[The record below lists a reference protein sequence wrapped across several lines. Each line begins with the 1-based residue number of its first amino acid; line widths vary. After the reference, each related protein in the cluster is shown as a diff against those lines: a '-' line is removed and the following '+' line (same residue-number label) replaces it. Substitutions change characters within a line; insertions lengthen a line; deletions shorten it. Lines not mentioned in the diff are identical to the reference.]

1 MRKSKTLPKR
11 KMGGVA
17 TLTKQIQ
24 DAENLDLRS
33 KAIYD
38 NYVKNMKEINQNRVK
53 EGRDP
58 LPVRSLKEW
67 QGD

>member
-1 MRKSKTLPKR
+1 MRKTKSLHKSSKMSGGNTLVKDNDN
-11 KMGGVA
+11 V
-17 TLTKQIQ
+17 
-24 DAENLDLRS
+24 DLRS

-38 NYVKNMKEINQNRVK
+38 NYVKNMKEINHNRQK

>member
-1 MRKSKTLPKR
+1 MSKTKTLQKR
-11 KMGGVA
+11 KMSSGA
-17 TLTKQIQ
+17 SLSKQMKE
-24 DAENLDLRS
+24 AENVDLRS

-38 NYVKNMKEINQNRVK
+38 NYVKNMKEINQNRIK

-67 QGD
+67 QGE

>member
-1 MRKSKTLPKR
+1 MSKAKTLVKR
-11 KMGGVA
+11 KMSSGA
-17 TLTKQIQ
+17 SLTQQIK
-24 DAENLDLRS
+24 DAEGIDLRS

-58 LPVRSLKEW
+58 LPVRTLKEW
-67 QGD
+67 QGE